1 MLKIWLAIALW
12 VVSAAGAQAATT
24 WVEGKHYYRIEP
36 ARPID
41 ITPGKVTVTEVFS
54 YACPACNFF
63 APVADKLQ
71 ASLPANARLDF
82 VAASFRPD
90 EDWPVFQRAYYTAQA
105 MGIDKKTHRAMF
117 DAVWKTG
124 ALAIMDASGRQ
135 VKRQMPTIEDAAA
148 FYARAANIKAE
159 TFLATAK
166 SFGVD
171 LKIRQAEELIR
182 AWQIDGTPSIVVNG
196 KYRLDVRSA
205 GNNEALIALVRWLVA
220 REHR

>member
-1 MLKIWLAIALW
+1 
-12 VVSAAGAQAATT
+12 
-24 WVEGKHYYRIEP
+24 
-36 ARPID
+36 
-41 ITPGKVTVTEVFS
+41 
-54 YACPACNFF
+54 
-63 APVADKLQ
+63 
-71 ASLPANARLDF
+71 
-82 VAASFRPD
+82 
-90 EDWPVFQRAYYTAQA
+90 